1 MIVTLPTNTAISIRQ
16 RSIEMVGNEHREA
29 VVSFEMFAYPADNG
43 GEDCPVVILSKTV
56 PFSSKD
62 PASTLRPDYERMVTR
77 AASELTKDFDRMR
90 DVLNNIA
97 HLGLD

>member
-1 MIVTLPTNTAISIRQ
+1 MMVTLPTNTVISIRQ
-16 RSIEMVGNEHREA
+16 RSVEMVGNEHREA

-43 GEDCPVVILSKTV
+43 GKDGPVVILPKTV

-62 PASTLRPDYERMVTR
+62 PASTLRPDYERMVMQ
-77 AASELTKDFDRMR
+77 AAGELTKDFDRMR

-97 HLGLD
+97 HAGVD